1 MNPREDR
8 ERGGAG
14 PARRFITSRTR
25 PAAAAR
31 GATASPIVLVLLFG
45 LLEVAALA
53 AFGWLDGIA
62 LPLPRLLLPAAAFVC
77 YLAAGLGAG
86 RGSPPPLVL
95 LWAVGIVARLALL
108 PLTPELSDDIYRYL
122 WDGHV
127 LLEGVNPY
135 AHPPDAEALGAIRTA
150 WHGEIN
156 HPHVPT
162 IYPPLTQALFALV
175 GVVGGTI
182 LAAKVV
188 WLCFD
193 LACAAL
199 LQGIAARTGRNPA
212 RVLVWYLWSPLL
224 IVETAWSAHFDAV
237 GLFFLAALIWVAAAM
252 RGEGRTRSSA
262 GATADPDRSP
272 GGRFLRAWKR
282 PAALGSV
289 LGLATLVKFAPAA
302 VLPPLA
308 RRYGG
313 RAVVAFAAVCAILYL
328 PFAGAGVHALTDGL
342 RTYARHWSANEG
354 AFSLVLHLAG
364 DPVRA
369 RVAVA
374 VLVFGV
380 AGYAAW
386 RRFSVERALLWTL
399 GAGLLLSPTV
409 HPWYVL
415 WVLPMAALRGHAP
428 FLLVGGLAFLGY
440 WGLASYEAIGVW
452 PQPGW
457 NRAAMWLPVWGL
469 ILWGLVPTGG
479 KRVMALNGERE
490 EPGREEGHEGE

>member
-1 MNPREDR
+1 MRASTN
-8 ERGGAG
+8 
-14 PARRFITSRTR
+14 ITSQVR
-25 PAAAAR
+25 PAAGARR
-31 GATASPIVLVLLFG
+31 GAVSPVVLVLLFG
-45 LLEVAALA
+45 LLEIAALA
-53 AFGWLDGIA
+53 AFGWLDGIV
-62 LPLPRLLLPAAAFVC
+62 LPLPRLLLPAAAFLC
-77 YLAAGLGAG
+77 YVAAGLGTG

-95 LWAVGIVARLALL
+95 LWGIGIVARLVLF
-108 PLTPELSDDIYRYL
+108 PLAPELSDDIYRYL

-135 AHPPDAEALGAIRTA
+135 AHPPRDEALAALRTE
-150 WHGEIN
+150 WHGQIN

-162 IYPPLTQALFALV
+162 IYPPVAQLLFALV
-175 GVVGGTI
+175 GVAGGTI

-193 LACAAL
+193 LGCAAL

-237 GLFFLAALIWVAAAM
+237 GLFFLAALIRVAVG
-252 RGEGRTRSSA
+252 RWDPGRTGSPA
-262 GATADPDRSP
+262 GGAAGPGRAPD
-272 GGRFLRAWKR
+272 GRFLRSWKR

-302 VLPPLA
+302 VLPSLA
-308 RRYGG
+308 RRYGV
-313 RAVVAFAAVCAILYL
+313 RTVVAFAATCTVLYL
-328 PFAGAGVHALTDGL
+328 PFAGAGASALTDGL

-364 DPVRA
+364 DPVQA

-374 VLVFGV
+374 ALVLAV

-386 RRFSVERALLWTL
+386 RRFSVERALLWIM

-428 FLLVGGLAFLGY
+428 FLLIGGLAFLGY
-440 WGLASYEAIGVW
+440 WGLASYEAVGIW

-457 NRAAMWLPVWGL
+457 NRAAMWVPGWGL
-469 ILWGLVPTGG
+469 IIWGLVPRGG
-479 KRVMALNGERE
+479 RRVTALHRERE
-490 EPGREEGHEGE
+490 EPGREEGHEGK